1 MNAVA
6 VVCPHCGA
14 KRKDAA
20 LGTHGKQLS
29 QSEIRSLLV
38 SDEIIA
44 AAERKK
50 TKRTT
55 AKVLGGSLALDAVCW
70 LTDIGTIGYVVVSL
84 VAAALIARSV
94 VRARAARRRA
104 LPLD

>member
-20 LGTHGKQLS
+20 VGTHGKQLS
-29 QSEIRSLLV
+29 QVEIRALLV
-38 SDEIIA
+38 SDEILA
-44 AAERKK
+44 ASKQTKK
-50 TKRTT
+50 TT
-55 AKVLGGSLALDAVCW
+55 AKVIIGSLAIDGVCW
-70 LTDIGTIGYVVVSL
+70 LTDIGLVGYIAVGVI
-84 VAAALIARSV
+84 AIALIARSV
-94 VRARAARRRA
+94 HRARAARRRA

>member
-29 QSEIRSLLV
+29 QAEIRALLV
-38 SDEIIA
+38 SDEILA
-44 AAERKK
+44 ASKK

-55 AKVLGGSLALDAVCW
+55 AKVIVGSLAIDGVCW
-70 LTDIGTIGYVVVSL
+70 LTDIGVVGYVVVG
-84 VAAALIARSV
+84 VIAAALIARSV
-94 VRARAARRRA
+94 LRAQAARRRA